1 MKVRGFKRIFAVC
14 CMVSAVVALHVA
26 MGTAVAQQGPTAA
39 AGFGAATAAPFISYV
54 GHDGMVRQVSSFDA
68 IGNRITFSFNALKA
82 EDGQVEGEM
91 QLVDH
96 TLGIV
101 VHSNVA
107 ELDVHRMHNRP
118 VGSTGSTAARMRSST
133 ESVVVDGEPRPG
145 WRFVNSP
152 LFDGGNQTADTVRF
166 ELFNEHDVLLHQ
178 WSAFLSSGNVQIIQQ
193 NDHWWSGLT
202 Y

>member
-1 MKVRGFKRIFAVC
+1 MKVHNFKRILAVC
-14 CMVSAVVALHVA
+14 CIVSAIVALHMQA
-26 MGTAVAQQGPTAA
+26 APALAQQGPTEV

-54 GHDGMVRQVSSFDA
+54 GHDGVVRQVYSFNT
-68 IGNRITFSFNALKA
+68 IGDRITFSFNARKA
-82 EDGQVEGEM
+82 KNGKIEGEM

-101 VHSNVA
+101 VHSDVA
-107 ELDVHRMHNRP
+107 EFGVHRMHNRP
-118 VGSTGSTAARMRSST
+118 VGSTGPSAARMRSST

-152 LFDGGNQTADTVRF
+152 VFDGGNETGDTVRF
-166 ELFNEHDVLLHQ
+166 ELFNAEDVLLFQ
-178 WSAFLSSGNVQIIQQ
+178 WSAFLSAGNVQI
-193 NDHWWSGLT
+193 T